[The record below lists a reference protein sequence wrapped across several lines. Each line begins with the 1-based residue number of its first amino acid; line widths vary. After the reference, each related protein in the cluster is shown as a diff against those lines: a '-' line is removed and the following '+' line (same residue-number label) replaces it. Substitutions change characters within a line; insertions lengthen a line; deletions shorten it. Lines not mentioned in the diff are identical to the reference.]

1 MEGRRIPLG
10 SSQCAGH
17 LGGRPTVDRAG
28 FRIAQ
33 PNDDGVVIRLVV
45 MSGQG
50 GLQIS
55 VGHRRAA
62 AVGRGAGHRGRRA
75 AGASRRRRVTVA
87 SPEILARWPFLP
99 RRRRPVRAARRSP
112 HPDSAPAP
120 RRVTR
125 SSYMNSRA
133 AIMAARLRD
142 SVNWVHFIQ
151 HRQRSGHAEQRRTAH
166 RVASFAFARRGL
178 GVRFPSSGQTSWLS
192 GILSLS
198 AEAVV
203 RAGLRA
209 RPAGPCPLRHRP
221 ACRLDRFTEPIGDL

>member
-1 MEGRRIPLG
+1 MWKGEVSPWFEPVRT
-10 SSQCAGH
+10 AGWPPR
-17 LGGRPTVDRAG
+17 GRPTVDRAG

-55 VGHRRAA
+55 VGNGRAA

-125 SSYMNSRA
+125 SSYGLCGSHHGCETLSTGCTSYNTDSAPVMLSSDE
-133 AIMAARLRD
+133 RLT
-142 SVNWVHFIQ
+142 
-151 HRQRSGHAEQRRTAH
+151 G
-166 RVASFAFARRGL
+166 
-178 GVRFPSSGQTSWLS
+178 
-192 GILSLS
+192 
-198 AEAVV
+198 
-203 RAGLRA
+203 
-209 RPAGPCPLRHRP
+209 
-221 ACRLDRFTEPIGDL
+221 